1 MIKYKKKKPTFYG
14 LGVMISMLIS
24 LNAYILLR
32 LFKVANKSQLTVIN
46 IFVFIMFFLE
56 IIFLVLIIGRLDFY
70 FHWKWLLFISCMSL
84 LLFYFGLDCLP
95 YWEEKES
102 EKVE

>member
-46 IFVFIMFFLE
+46 P
-56 IIFLVLIIGRLDFY
+56 
-70 FHWKWLLFISCMSL
+70 K
-84 LLFYFGLDCLP
+84 
-95 YWEEKES
+95 
-102 EKVE
+102 